1 MTLTNRSTASSR
13 TPLRFSGACLLLLA
27 MHGQFARGDM
37 VVQVERLG
45 DTRAIISG
53 MGTLGTYDNLG
64 GRAVFRFFDGP
75 ITGDAPSSTTDHSLT
90 DNSLTIGNT
99 TLTSASTLIGS
110 PVVADGFFLR
120 TTNQPADGSVLDGSV
135 VVELNAQHWAPI
147 GTSGDVVWGN
157 VSNTVGTWTI
167 VSPTVIPEPSS
178 FSLLA
183 CLMSA
188 PALKRRRRIRRRLHR

>member
-1 MTLTNRSTASSR
+1 MAATNRSTAGSR
-13 TPLRFSGACLLLLA
+13 ITKLSAAICLLLLA
-27 MHGQFARGDM
+27 MHGQVARGDI

-53 MGTLGTYDNLG
+53 MGTVGTYDNLG

-75 ITGDAPSSTTDHSLT
+75 LAGDAPSSTTDHSLS

-110 PVVADGFFLR
+110 PVVPDGFFLR
-120 TTNQPADGSVLDGSV
+120 VTNQPADGSVFDGSV
-135 VVELNAQHWAPI
+135 VVELNAQTWAPI

-167 VSPTVIPEPSS
+167 VAPTVIPEPSS

-183 CLMSA
+183 CLMSGVV
-188 PALKRRRRIRRRLHR
+188 LRRGRRLRARV